1 MANKTVKDAITVHGT
16 NPQYLIEKI
25 IRTRIYE
32 CRYWKEECFG
42 LSAELVVDKGTELR
56 YIGGSYGGNIKTTPF
71 LCLTLKLLQIQPE
84 KDIIIEFIRQENFKY
99 VRALGAFYLRL
110 IGNSLDIYKY
120 LEPLYNDYRKLR
132 RMTKMGT
139 FDIVYM
145 DEFIDLLLREDR
157 VFDIILPRLTKR
169 FVHEENGELT
179 KRISL
184 IEEDLDLDANNDDDD
199 DDKNDSDKNAS
210 LDSDDD
216 DRNRKKRRSRT
227 PERYR
232 SHHDDDD
239 DRRRRRNH
247 QSSPSTSSHRRYN
260 HDNDDDRQ
268 SHGHHHSRRQRSSSR
283 DRRHNRRSRTPDE
296 KSSNR
301 QRDHRKDKRKDYEQP
316 EKSKEPKNET
326 DEIAEMNA
334 LRAKLG
340 LKPLRP

>member
-42 LSAELVVDKGTELR
+42 LTAELVVDKGTELR

-199 DDKNDSDKNAS
+199 DKNDSDKNAS

-247 QSSPSTSSHRRYN
+247 HQSSPSTSSHRRYN
-260 HDNDDDRQ
+260 DDNVDR
-268 SHGHHHSRRQRSSSR
+268 HHHQRSRRQRSSSR
-283 DRRHNRRSRTPDE
+283 ERRHHDHRRSRTPE

-301 QRDHRKDKRKDYEQP
+301 QRDHRKDKRKDNEQT